1 MHPLL
6 RVETFCLLV
15 CFAWA
20 GKLRKE
26 LLVRGIE
33 HLNSEVQFMCNLS
46 KDVLERG
53 YQKGY
58 QEGFRIGVVF
68 SLRNLMKNMTLTK
81 EQAMEALGIPE
92 SDREEYTKELIKE

>member
-1 MHPLL
+1 MY
-6 RVETFCLLV
+6 
-15 CFAWA
+15 
-20 GKLRKE
+20 
-26 LLVRGIE
+26 
-33 HLNSEVQFMCNLS
+33 NLS
-46 KDVLERG
+46 MDIVERR

-92 SDREEYTKELIKE
+92 SEREGYAKELMME

>member
-1 MHPLL
+1 MHDLL

-15 CFAWA
+15 CLVWA
-20 GKLRKE
+20 GKSRKE

-33 HLNSEVQFMCNLS
+33 HLNREVQFMCNLS

-58 QEGFRIGVVF
+58 QEGFHMGVVF

-92 SDREEYTKELIKE
+92 SEREEYAKELIKE